1 MSHAPSRSAL
11 LLVILA
17 GLYGA
22 AGVALAAV
30 AAHRLDSPLLGAAS
44 NFLMLNAAA
53 LVALAAAAHAF
64 AAGARLGAP
73 AWAIALGTLL
83 FCGDLTLRALNGA
96 SPWPMAAP
104 TGGTL
109 MILGWLGVAIG
120 AALAAAGRS
129 PRA

>member
-1 MSHAPSRSAL
+1 MSLAPSRSAL
-11 LLVILA
+11 LLVIFA

-30 AAHRLDSPLLGAAS
+30 AAHRVDSPLLGTAS

-53 LVALAAAAHAF
+53 LVALAAAAQVF
-64 AAGARLGAP
+64 AAGARLTVP

-96 SPWPMAAP
+96 SPSPMAAP

-109 MILGWLGVAIG
+109 IILGWLGVAIG
-120 AALAAAGRS
+120 AVLAALRRPAA
-129 PRA
+129 P

>member
-1 MSHAPSRSAL
+1 MSQAPSRSAL

-30 AAHRLDSPLLGAAS
+30 AAHRVDSPLLGTAS
-44 NFLMLNAAA
+44 TFLMLHAGA
-53 LVALAAAAHAF
+53 LVALAAASQVF
-64 AAGARLGAP
+64 AAGAKLAVP

-109 MILGWLGVAIG
+109 MIIGWLGVAIG
-120 AALAAAGRS
+120 ATLTALRRLPA
-129 PRA
+129 P